1 MPSRRKQAT
10 PTTVPAPSDLLTPAG
25 VAAEVHV
32 TARTVRQWIAVG
44 RLPAL
49 RTDPGRGGRLLV
61 RRADVLAL
69 LLPVQAG
76 GAA

>member
-1 MPSRRKQAT
+1 MKRKRPHPT
-10 PTTVPAPSDLLTPAG
+10 PHVPAPSDLLTPAG

-32 TARTVRQWIAVG
+32 TARTVRAWIACG

-49 RTDPGRGGRLLV
+49 RTDPGRGGKLLV
-61 RRADVLAL
+61 RRADVMAL
-69 LLPVQAG
+69 LVPVAAG